1 MYAILETGGKQF
13 NVKEG
18 DILRVEKLKAEV
30 GAAVEMDKVLAVG
43 RENGITLGKPYVD
56 GAKVVLKVL
65 EQGKG
70 KKVMIY
76 KYKPK
81 KKSRKLR
88 GHRQPYTKV
97 VVDKIMA

>member
-43 RENGITLGKPYVD
+43 RGKRYYPWKALCGRRQSCSEGI
-56 GAKVVLKVL
+56 GA
-65 EQGKG
+65 GKG
-70 KKVMIY
+70 QKGY
-76 KYKPK
+76 D
-81 KKSRKLR
+81 L
-88 GHRQPYTKV
+88 
-97 VVDKIMA
+97 